1 MKTKNRRF
9 LFDFLL
15 ISFFL
20 VATLNS
26 NAQVTIGLKE
36 EPEKGSLL
44 QLKNIENA
52 PLEGANANKG
62 LLLPRVKLV
71 DIRQLEPMFPRGY
84 NKEEQDKKHTGLL
97 VYNMNENLYDG
108 DGQGVYMWDGE
119 KWFGMGM
126 VKRKISVN
134 PLNVYIYKYKYTED
148 GVEKVRERTAS
159 AQVSTVPLNFPFEHS
174 VSGKNSSSFKKED
187 GKYTFTINEAEPN
200 VSGNQYYKFT
210 LGNSSRS
217 VTVAVNHLKLNLGKE
232 IVKVGKGGSVATSA
246 VEVDGGDAKWIVKD
260 YSKDV
265 FNWVVAPY
273 NDGENNLRFQLGEV
287 RAPNTVKGYIDVAH
301 INDPTY
307 VRRLQVWQD
316 SSYIQLPEF
325 DYLVVEYYYTK
336 EEGKSVDLDTATEI
350 NNTKLSGIDH
360 KAVGYGLGSTQKYDG
375 ITFLTFAGDNRSGG
389 YEAVYTNMTELK
401 SIIPDSSPRE
411 LNVDMYAT
419 WWSPTSYKDNAAKNK
434 IRIRIKLYRGG
445 TMHIEDYNFYNMK
458 DGVRQEPVEG
468 GIIERT
474 NLLVNSG
481 VNSPSLYATD
491 FAKLLRLE
499 YDRKDETGLLMRL
512 TDIPQT
518 QSMPM
523 MTKSAYSSTD
533 DEIREEIRSFKML
546 PNESKDDFAIR
557 YNKFVEEVYKKYN
570 K

>member
-260 YSKDV
+260 Y
-265 FNWVVAPY
+265 
-273 NDGENNLRFQLGEV
+273 
-287 RAPNTVKGYIDVAH
+287 
-301 INDPTY
+301 
-307 VRRLQVWQD
+307 
-316 SSYIQLPEF
+316 
-325 DYLVVEYYYTK
+325 
-336 EEGKSVDLDTATEI
+336 
-350 NNTKLSGIDH
+350 
-360 KAVGYGLGSTQKYDG
+360 
-375 ITFLTFAGDNRSGG
+375 
-389 YEAVYTNMTELK
+389 
-401 SIIPDSSPRE
+401 
-411 LNVDMYAT
+411 
-419 WWSPTSYKDNAAKNK
+419 
-434 IRIRIKLYRGG
+434 
-445 TMHIEDYNFYNMK
+445 
-458 DGVRQEPVEG
+458 
-468 GIIERT
+468 
-474 NLLVNSG
+474 
-481 VNSPSLYATD
+481 
-491 FAKLLRLE
+491 
-499 YDRKDETGLLMRL
+499 
-512 TDIPQT
+512 
-518 QSMPM
+518 
-523 MTKSAYSSTD
+523 
-533 DEIREEIRSFKML
+533 
-546 PNESKDDFAIR
+546 
-557 YNKFVEEVYKKYN
+557 
-570 K
+570 

>member
-108 DGQGVYMWDGE
+108 DGQGVYMCDGE

-265 FNWVVAPY
+265 FDWVVPPY

-301 INDPTY
+301 INDQTY

-336 EEGKSVDLDTATEI
+336 EPGKSIDLDTATEI
-350 NNTKLSGIDH
+350 NNTKLSGVDH
-360 KAVGYGLGSTQKYDG
+360 KPVGYGLGSTQSYKG
-375 ITFLTFAGDNRSGG
+375 ITFLTFGGDNRKGG

-419 WWSPTSYKDNAAKNK
+419 WWNPTSYKDNAAKNR
-434 IRIRIKLYRGG
+434 IRVRIKLYRGG
-445 TMHIEDYNFYNMK
+445 TMHVEDYNFYNMK
-458 DGVRQEPVEG
+458 DGVRQEPVKV
-468 GIIERT
+468 IEET
-474 NLLVNSG
+474 GLLVNSG
-481 VNSPSLYATD
+481 IHSPAAYITD

-499 YDRKDETGLLMRL
+499 YDRIDETGLVMKL
-512 TDIPQT
+512 TNIPQT